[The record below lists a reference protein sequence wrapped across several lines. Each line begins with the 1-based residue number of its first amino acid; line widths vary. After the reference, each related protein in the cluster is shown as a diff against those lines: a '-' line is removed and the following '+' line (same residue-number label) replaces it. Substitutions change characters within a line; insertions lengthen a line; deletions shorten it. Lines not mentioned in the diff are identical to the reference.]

1 MVQYI
6 RLTKCMDVLVG
17 IERKVLQCVSKIKG
31 CGYTSN
37 RKLLFIH
44 DNSNIFVANDDN
56 SNMSEL
62 S

>member
-1 MVQYI
+1 M
-6 RLTKCMDVLVG
+6 G